1 MPSGSSYRLRLVRF
15 RAVLLYLHHPRIIAI
30 SQPRSTALVSSRG
43 LGPEHQWETIPII
56 IYTTSQPHAA
66 HTPSRHRYHST
77 MCLITTPKKEPRYDV
92 RRDTYDAP
100 RPVSNYHG
108 GRSSATYARPP
119 NDRYRR
125 SVSRTRIIETEPTRR
140 SGRSVDYVRT
150 QPRASGRSV
159 DYVRTS
165 RTYVR

>member
-1 MPSGSSYRLRLVRF
+1 VPCYTNTIHPKNHRYLSATRYSTRLVSRFRLRTPAQ
-15 RAVLLYLHHPRIIAI
+15 RA
-30 SQPRSTALVSSRG
+30 
-43 LGPEHQWETIPII
+43 TIPIVT
-56 IYTTSQPHAA
+56 YTTSRSRAA
-66 HTPSRHRYHST
+66 YSPLAHRYHST

-119 NDRYRR
+119 PNDRYRR
-125 SVSRTRIIETEPTRR
+125 SVSRTRIIETEPVRR
-140 SGRSVDYVRT
+140 SGRSVDYVRVE